1 MFREP
6 SAHRKRALWRER
18 YQDQLRLYDAVALVA
33 ALAGSQLVRFG
44 GASGALSLETVAVP
58 YWVVGAVLAAVW
70 WTWLELRGTRE
81 VRLIGYGV
89 EEAKQ
94 VVSATLVLF
103 GAIAIVSYAFD
114 IPTARGYVLTALPL
128 GIGTLMVGRFGARR
142 TLMRHRSRGRGLSR
156 TMVVGRFPAATEM
169 VEELRR
175 RPDAG
180 FHPVTVYMP
189 SRARTAPSGAL
200 GAGTPVNALPQ
211 GAAPSVP
218 GILEACRVHHIE
230 TLVLTA
236 AVPLSTRE
244 IRHLG
249 WLLADAQIRL
259 VMNTGL
265 TDVAGP
271 RIHTQQLAGLPLIHV
286 ATPRFTR
293 SKKIVKR
300 GIDIVGSLAALIV
313 LAPLML
319 CVALLVKA
327 HDGGPAFF
335 TQERVGIGGNR
346 FRMFKFRS
354 MYVDAEERK
363 ATLEAA
369 NESDG
374 RMLFKIKEDPR
385 VTRPG
390 RWLRRYSVDELPQ
403 LLNVL
408 NGSMSLVGPRPP
420 LGAEVDRYEQ
430 HVHRRLRV
438 RPGLT
443 GLWQVSGRA
452 DLSWEQ
458 SVRLDLY
465 YVENWSLLQD
475 LLILFRTFRAV
486 FTSDGAY

>member
-6 SAHRKRALWRER
+6 SAQRKRALWREK
-18 YQDQLRLYDAVALVA
+18 YQNQLRLYDAAALVV

-44 GASGALSLETVAVP
+44 GEPEALSLESFAVP
-58 YWVVGAVLAAVW
+58 YWLIGAVLAAAW

-128 GIGTLMVGRFGARR
+128 GIGTLMIGRFAARR
-142 TLMRHRSRGRGLSR
+142 SLMHHRGRGHAMSR

-169 VEELRR
+169 LEELRR

-180 FHPVTVYMP
+180 FNPVAVYMP
-189 SRARTAPSGAL
+189 SRVGTIPPEPAGA
-200 GAGTPVNALPQ
+200 PVNALAQ
-211 GAAPSVP
+211 GARPSVP
-218 GILEACRVHHIE
+218 GILEACRAHRIE
-230 TLVLTA
+230 ALVLTA

-249 WLLADAQIRL
+249 WQLADAQIRL

-293 SKKIVKR
+293 SKKIIKR
-300 GIDIVGSLAALIV
+300 GIDIVASVAALIV
-313 LAPLML
+313 LSPLML

-335 TQERVGIGGNR
+335 AQERVGIDGTR

-354 MYVDAEERK
+354 MYVDAEQRR
-363 ATLEAA
+363 AALVAA
-369 NESDG
+369 NESEG
-374 RMLFKIKEDPR
+374 QVLFKIRQDPR

-420 LGAEVDRYEQ
+420 LAAEVDRYEQ
-430 HVHRRLRV
+430 HVRRRLRV

-443 GLWQVSGRA
+443 GLWQVSGRS

-465 YVENWSLLQD
+465 YVENWSLVQD
-475 LLILFRTFRAV
+475 LLILFRTFKAV